1 MELNHRVL
9 EQICVQA
16 LELVD
21 AVAVQVEVEVQDV
34 MENYI
39 FWVVAVLAQYAVV
52 VVDRCNNEDATVL
65 DELGDI
71 QNNTGESYSE
81 CR

>member
-1 MELNHRVL
+1 
-9 EQICVQA
+9 
-16 LELVD
+16 
-21 AVAVQVEVEVQDV
+21 

-52 VVDRCNNEDATVL
+52 VVGRCNNEDATVL